1 MAADGGYH
9 NDHDVYN
16 KQFLRRQRVA
26 GREFFPDEVEAD
38 DSEKSE
44 NRIEEERNEVEKELR
59 LDHLRR
65 VGEPVGVPNNEQC
78 TNQERAERNS
88 RCKGDAR
95 FWHF

>member
-1 MAADGGYH
+1 MVDTITTMMYITSSSCA
-9 NDHDVYN
+9 
-16 KQFLRRQRVA
+16 RQRVA
-26 GREFFPDEVEAD
+26 RREFFPDEVEAD

-44 NRIEEERNEVEKELR
+44 NCIEEERNEVEKELR

-65 VGEPVGVPNNEQC
+65 VGEPVGVPDNEQC

-88 RCKGDAR
+88 RCKGGVR